1 MLAERRGPGGKLFY
15 RVDWIRLAKTLN
27 LEFRLQTKGYDQFP
41 DKGMQPGFRIGG
53 AIQFPDKGVRT
64 FH

>member
-1 MLAERRGPGGKLFY
+1 MFY